1 MSREEKRNVVE
12 WVAFALGT
20 LLTLTVA
27 GFLLV
32 EAFDG
37 PHEIRVSARLT
48 EARRTAEGIE
58 VPVHVHNAGGAA
70 AVDVQVE
77 VCDAAGECLDLL
89 FPQVPSEGDREA
101 VAIFPP
107 TAGAFTV
114 RIVSYRGMNG
124 GM

>member
-1 MSREEKRNVVE
+1 MARQEKRNVVE
-12 WVAFALGT
+12 WVVFTLGT

-32 EAFDG
+32 DAFDG
-37 PHEIRVSARLT
+37 PHEIRLSARLT
-48 EARRTAEGIE
+48 EARRIAEGIE

-77 VCDAAGECLDLL
+77 VCDITGECRDLL
-89 FPQVPSEGDREA
+89 FPHVPSEGDREA
-101 VAIFPP
+101 VAVFPP
-107 TAGAFTV
+107 TAAAFTV
-114 RIVSYRGMNG
+114 RVASYRGMNG